1 MTQEN
6 EHIFSNIR
14 TRGNIV
20 LLYLFT
26 ILLIEWIFFL
36 SKNILHSDKR
46 YYDSLLEQIS
56 LEQVENLSK
65 QSQKL
70 AWISYSII
78 PIFYLIKFS
87 LVSTCLYVGA
97 FFMNKRLK
105 FSELFLVA
113 IKAETVFI
121 FLSLFKIIWFSIFK
135 TDYTYLDFTTFSPM
149 SLLSITG
156 MGSVDKIWHY
166 PLHVF
171 SLFELVYWFILAF
184 GVKKLLEKDLAPSFK
199 LVLSSYGLV
208 LLSWIVV
215 IMFIT
220 ATLS

>member
-1 MTQEN
+1 MKN
-6 EHIFSNIR
+6 SIFNLKI
-14 TRGNIV
+14 RGNIV
-20 LLYLFT
+20 LPFLFV
-26 ILLIEWIFFL
+26 IFLVEGIMLL
-36 SKNILHSDKR
+36 SQNILYIDKL

-56 LEQVENLSK
+56 YEKIQDLS
-65 QSQKL
+65 SQAKK
-70 AWISYSII
+70 WSWVSYAII
-78 PIFYLIKFS
+78 PVIYIIKFS
-87 LVSTCLYVGA
+87 LVSTCLYIGA

-135 TDYTYLDFTTFSPM
+135 TDYTYLDFATFSPLSLM
-149 SLLSITG
+149 SIVG
-156 MGSVDKIWHY
+156 MESVDKIWHY
-166 PLHVF
+166 PLQVF
-171 SLFELVYWFILAF
+171 SLFEVFYWFVLAF
-184 GVKKLLEKDLAPSFK
+184 GVKELLEKDLAPSFK
-199 LVLSSYGLV
+199 LVLSSYGLG